1 MGELLTRVTSYA
13 ALLALISGCAPRAAR
28 EVVVYTALD
37 EEFSRPIFEQFTR
50 ETGIAVRAKYDVEST
65 KSVQLT
71 QAIMAERG
79 RPRCDVFW
87 NNEVVNT
94 LRLEKAGLLAEYDSP
109 AGRQFPPQYRSATGM
124 WHGFAARARVLIVN
138 AKLVGEN
145 ERPNSIRDL
154 ADPKWKGRVGIA
166 KPLAGTTASH
176 AACLFAAWGDEQA
189 KEFFRAVKQNA
200 RTMAGNKQVA
210 RAVADGELAFGLT
223 DTDDAIIE
231 VESGKPV
238 AIVFPDQDAEGR
250 EPSEPL
256 GTLMI
261 PNTLAIVEGAEH
273 RAAAERLVEY
283 LLSPAVEERLAE
295 GPSAQFPLSRKRR
308 AASRAAP
315 AEPIREMQVDFAAA
329 AENWDAAAKFLRD
342 EFATAE

>member
-1 MGELLTRVTSYA
+1 VRKNAIGLIAACLA
-13 ALLALISGCAPRAAR
+13 ALTIVSGCAPRAAQ

-37 EEFSRPIFEQFTR
+37 EEFAQPIFAEFTR
-50 ETGIAVRAKYDVEST
+50 QTGVAVRAKFDVEST

-94 LRLEKAGLLAEYDSP
+94 LRLEREGLLAEYDSP
-109 AGRQFPPQYRSATGM
+109 AGREFPPQYRSPKGASY
-124 WHGFAARARVLIVN
+124 GFAARARVLLVN
-138 AKLVGEN
+138 TNLVAEE
-145 ERPNSIRDL
+145 ERPGSIRDL
-154 ADPKWKGRVGIA
+154 TDPKWKGRAGIA
-166 KPLAGTTASH
+166 KPLAGTTGTH

-231 VESGKPV
+231 VESGRPV
-238 AIVFPDQDAEGR
+238 AIVYPDQEG
-250 EPSEPL
+250 ESPL

-261 PNTLAIVEGAEH
+261 PNTLAIIRGAQH
-273 RAAAERLVEY
+273 RKAAERLVEY
-283 LLSPAVEERLAE
+283 LLSPAVEERLAK
-295 GPSAQFPLSRKRR
+295 GPSAQFPLNPKVKEKSRV
-308 AASRAAP
+308 AP
-315 AEPIREMQVDFAAA
+315 AESIREMQVDFVGAAQK
-329 AENWDAAAKFLRD
+329 WDDAAKFLRN
-342 EFATAE
+342 EFATAKVQ